1 MAINKQPIARK
12 CRAFDISPAVMGYG
26 NKKSNRNPGGNRRKK
41 VSEYGQQLKEKQKVK
56 FIYGV
61 LEKQFYHYYE
71 LAARKEGV
79 TGENLLQIL
88 ECRLDNVVWRMGMAS
103 TRREAR
109 QLVTHN
115 HFTINGKK
123 ANIPSMMV
131 KVGDVI
137 AVKEGFRSSALCKA
151 LAEALQ
157 TKIPAK
163 WLEVN
168 KENLSA
174 KVVAMPAREDLDYE
188 VDEQLIVELYS
199 K

>member
-1 MAINKQPIARK
+1 MAVNHDPILKR
-12 CRAFDISPAVMGYG
+12 CRTLGISPAVLGY
-26 NKKSNRNPGGNRRKK
+26 NKSSNRNPGSERGKK
-41 VSEYGQQLKEKQKVK
+41 LSKYGTQLREKQKVK

-61 LEKQFYHYYE
+61 LERQFYHYYE
-71 LAARKEGV
+71 LAAKKEGV

-109 QLVTHN
+109 QLVTHS
-115 HFTINGKK
+115 HFTVNGKK

-131 KVGDVI
+131 KVGDVV
-137 AVKEGFRSSALCKA
+137 AVKEVFRDSVQCKN

-157 TKIPAK
+157 TKNTAK
-163 WLEVN
+163 WLDVDKN
-168 KENLSA
+168 GLAA
-174 KVVAMPAREDLDYE
+174 KVVALPARDDIDFE

>member
-1 MAINKQPIARK
+1 MAVNHDPILKR
-12 CRAFDISPAVMGYG
+12 CRTLGISPAVLGYD
-26 NKKSNRNPGGNRRKK
+26 KSSNRNPGSERGRKLSK
-41 VSEYGQQLKEKQKVK
+41 YGTQLKEKQKLK

-61 LEKQFYHYYE
+61 LERQFYHYYE
-71 LAARKEGV
+71 LAAKKEGV

-109 QLVTHN
+109 QLVTHS
-115 HFTINGKK
+115 HFTVNGKK

-131 KVGDVI
+131 KVGDVV
-137 AVKEGFRSSALCKA
+137 AVKEGFRDSVQCKN

-157 TKIPAK
+157 TKNTAK
-163 WLEVN
+163 WLDVDKN
-168 KENLSA
+168 GLVA
-174 KVVAMPAREDLDYE
+174 KVVALPARDDIDFE

>member
-1 MAINKQPIARK
+1 MPFTPEFETYAA
-12 CRAFDISPAVMGYG
+12 D
-26 NKKSNRNPGGNRRKK
+26 
-41 VSEYGQQLKEKQKVK
+41 K
-56 FIYGV
+56 FV
-61 LEKQFYHYYE
+61 LVEIDVPNDVYE
-71 LAARKEGV
+71 LAAKKEGV

-88 ECRLDNVVWRMGMAS
+88 ECRLDNVIWRMGMAS

-109 QLVTHN
+109 QLVTHS
-115 HFTINGKK
+115 HFTVNGKK

-137 AVKEGFRSSALCKA
+137 AVKENFRDSVQCKN

-157 TKIPAK
+157 TKNTAK
-163 WLEVN
+163 WLDVD
-168 KENLSA
+168 KTGLTA
-174 KVVAMPAREDLDYE
+174 KVVALPARDDIDFE

>member
-1 MAINKQPIARK
+1 MAVNHDPILKR
-12 CRAFDISPAVMGYG
+12 CRTLGISPAVLGYD
-26 NKKSNRNPGGNRRKK
+26 KSSNRNPGSERGKK
-41 VSEYGQQLKEKQKVK
+41 LSKYGTQLKEKQKLK

-61 LEKQFYHYYE
+61 LERQFYHYYE
-71 LAARKEGV
+71 LAAKKEGV

-109 QLVTHN
+109 QLVTHS
-115 HFTINGKK
+115 HFTVNGKK

-131 KVGDVI
+131 KVGDVV
-137 AVKEGFRSSALCKA
+137 AVKENFRDSVQCKN

-157 TKIPAK
+157 TKGTAK
-163 WLEVN
+163 WLDVDKN
-168 KENLSA
+168 GLVA
-174 KVVAMPAREDLDYE
+174 KVVAMPARDDIDFE

>member
-1 MAINKQPIARK
+1 MAVNHDPILKR
-12 CRAFDISPAVMGYG
+12 CRTLGISPAVLGYD
-26 NKKSNRNPGGNRRKK
+26 KSSNRNPGSERGRKLSK
-41 VSEYGQQLKEKQKVK
+41 YGTQLKEKQKLK

-61 LEKQFYHYYE
+61 LERQFYHYYE
-71 LAARKEGV
+71 LAAKKEGV

-109 QLVTHN
+109 QLVTHS
-115 HFTINGKK
+115 HFTVNGKK

-131 KVGDVI
+131 KLGDVV
-137 AVKEGFRSSALCKA
+137 AVKENFRDSVQCKN

-157 TKIPAK
+157 TKNTAK
-163 WLEVN
+163 WLDVDKN
-168 KENLSA
+168 GLAA
-174 KVVAMPAREDLDYE
+174 KVVAMPARDDIDFE

>member
-1 MAINKQPIARK
+1 MAVNHDPILKR
-12 CRAFDISPAVMGYG
+12 CRTLGISPAVLGYD
-26 NKKSNRNPGGNRRKK
+26 KSSNRNPGSERGRKLSK
-41 VSEYGQQLKEKQKVK
+41 YGTQLKEKQKLK

-61 LEKQFYHYYE
+61 LERQFYHYYE
-71 LAARKEGV
+71 LAAKKEGV

-109 QLVTHN
+109 QLVTHS
-115 HFTINGKK
+115 HFTVNGKK

-137 AVKEGFRSSALCKA
+137 AVKENFRESVQCKN

-157 TKIPAK
+157 TKNTAK
-163 WLEVN
+163 WLDVD
-168 KENLSA
+168 KTGLAA
-174 KVVAMPAREDLDYE
+174 KVVAMPARDDIDFE

>member
-1 MAINKQPIARK
+1 MAVNHDPILKR
-12 CRAFDISPAVMGYG
+12 CRTLGISPAVLGYD
-26 NKKSNRNPGGNRRKK
+26 KSSNRNPGSERGKK
-41 VSEYGQQLKEKQKVK
+41 LSKYGTQLREKQKAK

-61 LEKQFYHYYE
+61 LERQFYHYYE
-71 LAARKEGV
+71 LAAKKEGV

-109 QLVTHN
+109 QLVTHS
-115 HFTINGKK
+115 HFTVNGKK

-131 KVGDVI
+131 KVGDVV
-137 AVKEGFRSSALCKA
+137 AVKEVFRDSVQCKN

-157 TKIPAK
+157 TKNTAK
-163 WLEVN
+163 WLDVDKN
-168 KENLSA
+168 GLAA
-174 KVVAMPAREDLDYE
+174 KVVALPARDDIDFE

>member
-1 MAINKQPIARK
+1 MAVNHDPILKR
-12 CRAFDISPAVMGYG
+12 CRTLGISPAVLGY
-26 NKKSNRNPGGNRRKK
+26 NKSSNRNPGSERGKK
-41 VSEYGQQLKEKQKVK
+41 LSKYGTQLREKQKAK

-61 LEKQFYHYYE
+61 LERQFYHYYE
-71 LAARKEGV
+71 LAAKKEGV

-88 ECRLDNVVWRMGMAS
+88 ECRLDNVIWRMGMAS

-109 QLVTHN
+109 QLVTHS
-115 HFTINGKK
+115 HFTVNGKK

-137 AVKEGFRSSALCKA
+137 AVKENFRDSVQCKN

-157 TKIPAK
+157 TKNVAK
-163 WLEVN
+163 WLDVDKN
-168 KENLSA
+168 ALVA
-174 KVVAMPAREDLDYE
+174 KVVALPARDDIDFEI
-188 VDEQLIVELYS
+188 DEQLIVELYS

>member
-1 MAINKQPIARK
+1 MAVNHDPILKR
-12 CRAFDISPAVMGYG
+12 CRTLGISPAVLGYD
-26 NKKSNRNPGGNRRKK
+26 KSSNRNPGSERGKK
-41 VSEYGQQLKEKQKVK
+41 LSKYGTQLKEKQKVK

-61 LEKQFYHYYE
+61 LERQFYHYYE
-71 LAARKEGV
+71 LAAKKEGV

-109 QLVTHN
+109 QLVTHG
-115 HFTINGKK
+115 HFTVNGKK

-131 KVGDVI
+131 KLGDVV
-137 AVKEGFRSSALCKA
+137 AVKENFRDSVQCKN

-157 TKIPAK
+157 TKNTAK
-163 WLEVN
+163 WLDVD
-168 KENLSA
+168 KTGLAA
-174 KVVAMPAREDLDYE
+174 KVVALPARDDIDFE

>member
-1 MAINKQPIARK
+1 MAVNHDPILKR
-12 CRAFDISPAVMGYG
+12 CRALGISPAVLGYD
-26 NKKSNRNPGGNRRKK
+26 KSSNRNPGSERGKK
-41 VSEYGQQLKEKQKVK
+41 LSKYGTQLKEKQKLK

-61 LEKQFYHYYE
+61 LERQFYHYYE
-71 LAARKEGV
+71 LAAKKEGV

-109 QLVTHN
+109 QLVTHS
-115 HFTINGKK
+115 HFTVNGKK

-131 KVGDVI
+131 KVGDVV
-137 AVKEGFRSSALCKA
+137 AVKENFRDSVQCKN

-157 TKIPAK
+157 TKNTAK
-163 WLEVN
+163 RLDVD
-168 KENLSA
+168 KTGLVA
-174 KVVAMPAREDLDYE
+174 KVVAMPARDDIDFE

>member
-1 MAINKQPIARK
+1 MAVNHDPILKR
-12 CRAFDISPAVMGYG
+12 CRTLGISPAVLGYD
-26 NKKSNRNPGGNRRKK
+26 KSSNRNPGSERGRKLSK
-41 VSEYGQQLKEKQKVK
+41 YGTQLREKQKVK

-61 LEKQFYHYYE
+61 LERQFYHYYE
-71 LAARKEGV
+71 LAAKKEGV

-109 QLVTHN
+109 QLVTHS
-115 HFTINGKK
+115 HFTVNGKK

-137 AVKEGFRSSALCKA
+137 AVKENFRDSVQCKN

-157 TKIPAK
+157 TKNTAK
-163 WLEVN
+163 WLDVDKN
-168 KENLSA
+168 GLVA
-174 KVVAMPAREDLDYE
+174 KVVAMPARDDIDFE

>member
-1 MAINKQPIARK
+1 MAVNHDPILKR
-12 CRAFDISPAVMGYG
+12 CRALGISPAVLGYD
-26 NKKSNRNPGGNRRKK
+26 KSSNRNPGSERGRKLSK
-41 VSEYGQQLKEKQKVK
+41 YGTQLKEKQKLK

-61 LEKQFYHYYE
+61 LERQFYHYYE
-71 LAARKEGV
+71 LAAKKEGV

-109 QLVTHN
+109 QLVTHS
-115 HFTINGKK
+115 HFTVNGKK

-131 KVGDVI
+131 KLGDVV
-137 AVKEGFRSSALCKA
+137 AVKENFRDSVQCKN

-157 TKIPAK
+157 TKNTAK
-163 WLEVN
+163 WLDVDKN
-168 KENLSA
+168 GLAA
-174 KVVAMPAREDLDYE
+174 KVVAMPARDDIDFE

>member
-1 MAINKQPIARK
+1 MAVNHDPILKR
-12 CRAFDISPAVMGYG
+12 CRALGISPAVLGYD
-26 NKKSNRNPGGNRRKK
+26 KSSNRNPGSERGRKLSK
-41 VSEYGQQLKEKQKVK
+41 YGTQLKEKQKLK

-61 LEKQFYHYYE
+61 LERQFYHYYE
-71 LAARKEGV
+71 LAAKKEGV

-109 QLVTHN
+109 QLVTHS
-115 HFTINGKK
+115 HFTVNGKK

-131 KVGDVI
+131 KVGDVV
-137 AVKEGFRSSALCKA
+137 AVKENFRDSVQCKN

-157 TKIPAK
+157 TKNTAK
-163 WLEVN
+163 WLDVD
-168 KENLSA
+168 KTGLVA
-174 KVVAMPAREDLDYE
+174 KVVALPARDDIDFE

>member
-1 MAINKQPIARK
+1 MAVNHDPILKR
-12 CRAFDISPAVMGYG
+12 CRALGISPAVLGYD
-26 NKKSNRNPGGNRRKK
+26 KSSNRNPGSERGRKLSK
-41 VSEYGQQLKEKQKVK
+41 YGTQLKEKQKLK

-61 LEKQFYHYYE
+61 LERQFYHYYE
-71 LAARKEGV
+71 LAAKKEGV

-88 ECRLDNVVWRMGMAS
+88 ECRLDNVIWRMGMAS

-109 QLVTHN
+109 QLVTHS
-115 HFTINGKK
+115 HFTVNGKK

-131 KVGDVI
+131 KVGDVV
-137 AVKEGFRSSALCKA
+137 AVKENFRDSVQCKN

-157 TKIPAK
+157 TKNTAK
-163 WLEVN
+163 WLDVD
-168 KENLSA
+168 KTGLVA
-174 KVVAMPAREDLDYE
+174 KVVAMPARDDIDFE

>member
-1 MAINKQPIARK
+1 MAVNHDPILKR
-12 CRAFDISPAVMGYG
+12 CRTLGISPAVLGYD
-26 NKKSNRNPGGNRRKK
+26 KSSNRNPGSERGKK
-41 VSEYGQQLKEKQKVK
+41 LSKYGTQLREKQKVK

-61 LEKQFYHYYE
+61 LERQFYHYYE
-71 LAARKEGV
+71 LAAKKEGV

-109 QLVTHN
+109 QLVTHS
-115 HFTINGKK
+115 HFTVNGKK

-131 KVGDVI
+131 KVGDVV
-137 AVKEGFRSSALCKA
+137 AVKEGFRDSVQCKN

-157 TKIPAK
+157 TKNTAK
-163 WLEVN
+163 WLDVDKN
-168 KENLSA
+168 GLVA
-174 KVVAMPAREDLDYE
+174 KVVALPARDDIDFE